1 MISAE
6 QARQNVERH
15 KAQVSEAKR
24 QRAEIFIKE
33 VVEPAICAA
42 SMEGKSEIN
51 LNFHDY
57 HDVASEVVGMIHEA
71 GFQTER
77 GRSDDAIRITW
88 YADGTPTRHNT
99 LKAVVVLP

>member
-57 HDVASEVVGMIHEA
+57 HDVA
-71 GFQTER
+71 
-77 GRSDDAIRITW
+77 
-88 YADGTPTRHNT
+88 
-99 LKAVVVLP
+99 